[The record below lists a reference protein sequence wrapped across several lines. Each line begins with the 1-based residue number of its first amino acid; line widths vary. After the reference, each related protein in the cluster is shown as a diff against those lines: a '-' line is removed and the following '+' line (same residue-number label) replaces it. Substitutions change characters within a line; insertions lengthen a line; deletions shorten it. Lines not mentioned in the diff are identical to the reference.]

1 MTAAG
6 LLDTSVFIARETR
19 RPLDLAALPDE
30 SGVSVVTIAELRLG
44 VLQAA
49 DDPTRS
55 TRLSTLAADQ
65 RLEPLPVDERVAAAW
80 SLLRRRLRETGLR
93 MEVNDSWIAATTI
106 AHGMAVVTQD
116 PGFPD
121 SLPGLTVIRV

>member
-1 MTAAG
+1 
-6 LLDTSVFIARETR
+6 
-19 RPLDLAALPDE
+19 
-30 SGVSVVTIAELRLG
+30 
-44 VLQAA
+44 
-49 DDPTRS
+49 
-55 TRLSTLAADQ
+55 
-65 RLEPLPVDERVAAAW
+65 VDERVAAAW